1 MTTDIRRISRTG
13 IAFALVA
20 ITSCGGKDPV
30 QPTQPTLASIDVTP
44 GAPTLASLGE
54 TVQLQAA
61 GKTSSGSSISASFA
75 WSSSATGVAT
85 VSTTGLVTA
94 VGNGAAN
101 IIATSG
107 SITGM
112 VAVTVS
118 QVAASVGEPQGDA
131 QSTTVSMALDSM
143 ISVAVLDALGSPVAG
158 VGVEFAPTT
167 GSGSVDPTTGTTGA
181 DGRVATAWTLGTA
194 AGVQT
199 VTASIA
205 GATGGA
211 LDLTATA
218 FAADPATIELYDG
231 DAQTELIATALRA
244 PIRVR
249 ALDQHGN
256 PVPDVPVQF
265 ATSSDDG
272 VDASEALTDLDGIAA
287 VTWTLGTALGAYQA
301 TASVPDSTV
310 GDVVGLPVVTFGA
323 QAVAYDVSG
332 LDATTPVVGQTVTI
346 LGAGFD
352 PTPTANTVT
361 IGGVAAT
368 VVGGSQTALEVTVPS
383 FGCAPV
389 AQRSFVVARG
399 VHNDS
404 VPASVEPA
412 SALRLGVGQRVVLD
426 DPNDYCL
433 QFLPAA
439 AGEEYLVGMT
449 STRRL
454 AGEMAFS
461 LSGWDGVGPQP
472 TAASAPPLARASA
485 VDHAPSPEL
494 RLRAWEERFFDGDA
508 TVTLA
513 RPRSATAPT
522 GLGGPTAAP
531 PSLVPVVGEVLPF
544 RVPRID
550 ADPCNDYTAISATV
564 LAVGPRV
571 VIALDDQVTA
581 GPLLLAGITTA
592 LNGLITVFGNQ
603 IWALGTQYFGLP
615 TDLDA
620 NDRITVVLSPAVGT
634 LGVPA
639 FTAAVDHVA
648 RTQCPASD
656 EGEIIYV
663 NVPAAPT
670 LLQLTDLM
678 TSAQPDLAHQLT
690 HVIQN
695 TRRLSAGSGALPML
709 LSEGQAEAAIE
720 IIGMAIRGDAPRQD
734 YGAAQVTLD
743 LLGLWYRPRFDRLSY
758 VFGWDGAAGNVA
770 GAPETCSLFGF
781 GGIGVACRP
790 EYAPGMAWGF
800 TRYVTDRFGVGFA
813 GGEQAFHQAL
823 VTAGASGDVLA
834 GLESLTGESIADIM
848 VEWAMTLYT
857 DGQIAAAAAADLQF
871 SSWNLGS
878 VYGSLPVAQRPQP
891 DDQPFA
897 SWAANLGVVGGGTS
911 YTRIQAAGAHGP
923 LAVRARDPIGGV
935 LSAAMAPRLWVVRVN

>member
-1 MTTDIRRISRTG
+1 MTTYIRRISRVG

-20 ITSCGGKDPV
+20 AASCGGKDPV

-44 GAPTLASLGE
+44 GAQTLVSFDE

-61 GKTSSGSSISASFA
+61 GRTASGSPFTASFTWSTSSGS
-75 WSSSATGVAT
+75 VAT
-85 VSTTGLVTA
+85 VDGSGLVTA
-94 VGNGAAN
+94 VGNGSAN

-107 SITGM
+107 SITGIA
-112 VAVTVS
+112 VVTVS
-118 QVAASVGEPQGDA
+118 QAPASVGEPQGDA
-131 QSTTVSMALDSM
+131 QGATVSMPLDSM
-143 ISVAVLDALGSPVAG
+143 VSVAVLDALGSPVAG
-158 VGVEFAPTT
+158 VGVEFTPGA
-167 GSGSVDPTTGTTGA
+167 GAGSVDPATATTGA
-181 DGRVATAWTLGTA
+181 DGRVATAWTLGTV
-194 AGVQT
+194 AGTQT
-199 VTASIA
+199 LTASIV
-205 GATGGA
+205 GVTGGS
-211 LDLTATA
+211 LDLAATA
-218 FAADPATIELYDG
+218 FAADPTTIELFDG
-231 DAQTELIATALRA
+231 DAQTELALMALPA

-265 ATSSDDG
+265 STMS
-272 VDASEALTDLDGIAA
+272 DASLDANEAITDLDGVAA
-287 VTWTLGTALGAYQA
+287 VGWTLGTSVGAYQA
-301 TASVPDSTV
+301 TAFVPDSTV
-310 GDVVGLPVVTFGA
+310 GDVVGLPAVTFGA

-346 LGAGFD
+346 LGAGFH

-368 VVGGSQTALEVTVPS
+368 VVGGSQTALEVVVPT

-389 AQRSFVVARG
+389 AQRQFVVERG

-404 VPASVEPA
+404 VGAAVEPDD
-412 SALRLGVGQRVVLD
+412 ALRLGIGQRVVLD
-426 DPNDYCL
+426 DPDDYCL

-454 AGEMAFS
+454 AGEMSFS
-461 LSGWDGVGPQP
+461 LTGWDGVGPQP
-472 TAASAPPLARASA
+472 APAAAPPLMRVSA
-485 VDHAPSPEL
+485 TEHAPSSEL
-494 RLRAWEERFFDGDA
+494 RLRAWEERFFDGEGS
-508 TVTLA
+508 VTLA
-513 RPRSATAPT
+513 RPRSTTTPT
-522 GLGGPTAAP
+522 GLGGVAAAS
-531 PSLVPVVGEVLPF
+531 PSLVPAVGDVLPF

-550 ADPCNDYTAISATV
+550 TDPCNDYTAISVRV

-571 VIALDDQVTA
+571 VIALDQQVTA
-581 GPLLLAGITTA
+581 GPILLAGITTA

-603 IWALGTQYFGLP
+603 IWALATQYFGLP
-615 TDLDA
+615 ADLDA
-620 NDRITVVLSPAVGT
+620 NDRITVVLSPVVGT
-634 LGVPA
+634 LGLPA

-663 NVPAAPT
+663 NVPSAPT
-670 LLQLTDLM
+670 LVQLTDLM
-678 TSAQPDLAHQLT
+678 TGAQPDLAHQLT
-690 HVIQN
+690 HVIQH
-695 TRRLSAGSGALPML
+695 TRRLSAGGGALPVL

-734 YGAAQVTLD
+734 YGAGQVALD

-758 VFGWDGAAGNVA
+758 AFGWDGAAGTVA

-800 TRYVTDRFGVGFA
+800 MRYVTDRFGVGFA

-834 GLESLTGESIADIM
+834 GLESLTGEAIADVM
-848 VEWAMTLYT
+848 VDWAMTLYT
-857 DGQIAAAAAADLQF
+857 DGQIAAAAASDLQF
-871 SSWNLGS
+871 RSWNLGS
-878 VYGSLPVAQRPQP
+878 IYGSLPAAQRPQP
-891 DDQPFA
+891 DDQAFA
-897 SWAANLGVVGGGTS
+897 SFASNLGVVGGGTT

-923 LAVRARDPIGGV
+923 LALRARDPIGGV
-935 LSAAMAPRLWVVRVN
+935 LSEAMAPRLWVVRVK